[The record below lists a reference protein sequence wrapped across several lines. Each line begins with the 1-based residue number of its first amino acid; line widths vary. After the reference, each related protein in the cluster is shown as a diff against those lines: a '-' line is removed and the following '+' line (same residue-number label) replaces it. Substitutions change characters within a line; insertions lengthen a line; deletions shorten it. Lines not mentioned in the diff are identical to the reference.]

1 MLFSACS
8 LRLLWTLVL
17 HDTKVNDIK
26 IVRINLMT
34 MFCIRDMCRYL
45 VQLYNS
51 INFLAL
57 LYCIRLLTKLKIWVS
72 VILSFQLSLVHCKS
86 WQVYVW
92 NTPVIWLH
100 VQCTCFFQDQ
110 KTCLEK
116 ENSEKKTPL
125 HMASENG
132 HVE

>member
-1 MLFSACS
+1 MQLF
-8 LRLLWTLVL
+8 
-17 HDTKVNDIK
+17 
-26 IVRINLMT
+26 
-34 MFCIRDMCRYL
+34 
-45 VQLYNS
+45 NS

-57 LYCIRLLTKLKIWVS
+57 CIVSDRLQNSQNMSFSDFVIPAKSSSLQIMTGMYEIHLLYDFMCS
-72 VILSFQLSLVHCKS
+72 A
-86 WQVYVW
+86 
-92 NTPVIWLH
+92 PV
-100 VQCTCFFQDQ
+100 FFQDQ